1 MSVGLHCL
9 SSAVGFSGPLLHI
22 VPSLKHGSSSTALS
36 GVCSC
41 VHMESTSES
50 RSSETWLWWCW
61 CSACGIAHVR
71 QALCASPVLI
81 LLFYFIMRC
90 FYLFSKSVDLKENG
104 PQLVASQLAL
114 SHSACGCCLK
124 TTLSACSP
132 PWRQKSSKK
141 TYLGSDC
148 HCTFSLSKLKLYVCV
163 WGGFPELWLC
173 GDSSRWLQ
181 IKVRVTWGKVRVGN
195 DQKPARARM
204 PSWLYCLFSLVELSS
219 QPEYSA
225 LPRKVTKSESENPG
239 IFI

>member
-1 MSVGLHCL
+1 MSVGSHCL

-81 LLFYFIMRC
+81 LLFYFIMWC

-148 HCTFSLSKLKLYVCV
+148 HCTFSLSKLKLCVCV
-163 WGGFPELWLC
+163 GGAFLNFGCVVILLDGCRLKSGWPEE
-173 GDSSRWLQ
+173 R
-181 IKVRVTWGKVRVGN
+181 
-195 DQKPARARM
+195 
-204 PSWLYCLFSLVELSS
+204 
-219 QPEYSA
+219 
-225 LPRKVTKSESENPG
+225 
-239 IFI
+239 